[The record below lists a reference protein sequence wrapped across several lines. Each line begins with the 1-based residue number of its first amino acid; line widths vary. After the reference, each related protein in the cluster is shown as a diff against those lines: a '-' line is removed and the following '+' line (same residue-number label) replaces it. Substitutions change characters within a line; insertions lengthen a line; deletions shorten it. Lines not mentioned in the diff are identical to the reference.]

1 MSAQK
6 RYSSLVSLLKAPFYL
21 GFLLLLYIVGRSGFD
36 IVNNF
41 ALSLGFSAAAVR
53 ASGYA
58 LYALYFFICAVVLA
72 KLFCRDD

>member
-6 RYSSLVSLLKAPFYL
+6 RYSSLVSLLKAPFYVS
-21 GFLLLLYIVGRSGFD
+21 FLLLLYIVGRSGFD

-53 ASGYA
+53 LSGYA
-58 LYALYFFICAVVLA
+58 LYALFFFICAVVLV
-72 KLFCRDD
+72 KLFSRDD

>member
-6 RYSSLVSLLKAPFYL
+6 RYSSQVSLIKAPFYL
-21 GFLLLLYIVGRSGFD
+21 GFLLLLYIFGRSGID
-36 IVNNF
+36 IVNTY
-41 ALSLGFSAAAVR
+41 ALSLGFPAAAVR
-53 ASGYA
+53 ASCYA